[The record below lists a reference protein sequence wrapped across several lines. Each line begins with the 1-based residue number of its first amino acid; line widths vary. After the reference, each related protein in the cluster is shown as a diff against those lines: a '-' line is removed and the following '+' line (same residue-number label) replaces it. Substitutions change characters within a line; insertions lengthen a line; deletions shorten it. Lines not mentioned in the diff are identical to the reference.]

1 MKTYFFYKFVLT
13 PFIFRCHS
21 SCNFQMLIKFTRRK
35 RCQMSQHAYLWPST
49 LSPFDV
55 IGSNIYI

>member
-1 MKTYFFYKFVLT
+1 
-13 PFIFRCHS
+13 
-21 SCNFQMLIKFTRRK
+21 MLIKFTRRK

-55 IGSNIYI
+55 IGSNIYIYKAPLCELGVEYLA